1 MLSLGKEVALGLNYY
16 AFEYSVLMH
25 LNNMLKIESI
35 NIDKETYSAMT
46 KIRNGE
52 GRLEDKIVMTYDM
65 NSNITLNFYN
75 NFRYCFNRKLL
86 CDEYDYAKCTRKLNF
101 SIRDVAEKI
110 KDSVVR
116 EFVKLIVK

>member
-1 MLSLGKEVALGLNYY
+1 MSEGKGVVLDLDYY

-25 LNNMLKIESI
+25 LNEMLKIESI

-52 GRLEDKIVMTYDM
+52 GKLEDKIVMKYDI
-65 NSNITLNFYN
+65 NSNITLNFHN

-86 CDEYDYAKCTRKLNF
+86 WDEYDYAKCSRKLNF
-101 SIRDVAEKI
+101 SIRGVAEKI
-110 KDSVVR
+110 KDSVVK
-116 EFVKLIVK
+116 EYVKLIVK